1 MLRSFKNVHVIIFLL
16 CATLAKG
23 QILGLE
29 LLGEKES
36 LAIPFEYKHNFL
48 VLKIKM
54 ANIPLNFL
62 YDTGAEHI
70 ILFKKEIADI
80 LGFKYEKSINLAGAD
95 LQQTV
100 SAFITRGISLQLKQ
114 TIKVERDLIVLEEDL
129 LHLDELTG
137 ESIDGILGAR
147 FFRGLTV
154 EIDYKKQKLT
164 LHKSHSSVINKDFVK
179 LNSTFI
185 NHKPYVNCSIEG
197 NQGDTISMDIL
208 LDTGAGVPFLLF
220 LNEESKINLPDKF
233 LVGNLGKGLGG
244 DLKGYMG
251 KTAKLNLNTS
261 FVYDN
266 LITRY
271 QHYERD
277 SLADVIVSRDGLI
290 GNPLLERFK
299 VVIDYVN
306 EQVYLKASKKYNKPI
321 DYDIS
326 GLILYAFGQEL
337 KNYFV
342 KEVLPGSP
350 AEQAGIIKGDIIKR
364 IGLFSSNFYT
374 LEQAYSK
381 LIRKRGKKINLVIER
396 NGSKIKKTLHL
407 IDKLQ

>member
-1 MLRSFKNVHVIIFLL
+1 
-16 CATLAKG
+16 
-23 QILGLE
+23 LGLE

-36 LAIPFEYKHNFL
+36 LSIPFEYKHNFL

-62 YDTGAEHI
+62 FDTGAEHI

-80 LGFKYEKSINLAGAD
+80 LGFKYEKSINIAGAD
-95 LQQTV
+95 LQQTIN
-100 SAFITRGISLQLKQ
+100 AFITRGISLQLKE
-114 TIKVERDLIVLEEDL
+114 TIKVQRDLIVLEEDL
-129 LHLDELTG
+129 LHLEELTG
-137 ESIDGILGAR
+137 EPIDGILGAR

-154 EIDYKKQKLT
+154 EIDYKKRKLT
-164 LHKSHSSVINKDFVK
+164 IHKSHMSAIDDNYEK
-179 LNSTFI
+179 LQTTFI
-185 NHKPYVNCSIEG
+185 NHKPYMNCSIED
-197 NQGDTISMDIL
+197 NKGDTLSMDIL

-220 LNEESKINLPDKF
+220 LNEESKINLPEKF

-251 KTAKLNLNTS
+251 KTSKLILNKS
-261 FVYDN
+261 FSYDD

-277 SLADVIVSRDGLI
+277 SLADVIVSRDGLL
-290 GNPLLERFK
+290 GNPILERFK

-306 EQVYLKASKKYNKPI
+306 ERVYLKASKKYNKPI

-337 KNYFV
+337 SNYFV

-350 AEQAGIIKGDIIKR
+350 AEHAGIRKGDIIRR
-364 IGLFSSNFYT
+364 IGFFNANFYT
-374 LEQAYSK
+374 LEQVYSK
-381 LIRKRGKKINLVIER
+381 FIRKRGKKINLVLER
-396 NGSKIKKTLHL
+396 NGIKIKKTLHL
-407 IDKLQ
+407 MDKLQ